1 MFTSVSRLGAGL
13 ERVSLCRSFFYENSF
28 HPNLLRMK
36 KGIRENVFTLKNMIL
51 IVFYA
56 KEAPAAG
63 SNVFFR
69 KQKSEFKP
77 LMH

>member
-1 MFTSVSRLGAGL
+1 MKIH
-13 ERVSLCRSFFYENSF
+13 F

-56 KEAPAAG
+56 KEAPAVG